1 MFFVFKICV
10 RKRSNIL
17 QVNWVK
23 KKFRAALVQM
33 KSSIDKNKNLSY
45 SLKLISRATQNNAQL
60 ICFPEFQ
67 MAYSPVEQKPETLFE
82 IAEKI
87 NGDFIS
93 ALSNSAKQNKINV
106 VATIYEIINT
116 NKQNQKVFD
125 TAVIIN
131 ERGKIQSVYRK
142 IHLYDALGFKESSKL
157 LAGNIIEKPTRTS
170 VGNLGLQICYDMRF
184 PEISRIL
191 TVNGANILVSPSAWV
206 AGFMKQEHWEIM
218 LKSRAI
224 ENGVYVIAPNQLGN
238 IYCGH
243 SMVIEPFGAT
253 LVDMGNREGMEILD
267 IDSSR
272 IDTVRRTLPL
282 LRNRR
287 TDVYKNYIK
296 AFDSES

>member
-1 MFFVFKICV
+1 
-10 RKRSNIL
+10 
-17 QVNWVK
+17 VK

-33 KSSIDKNKNLSY
+33 KSSVDKNKNLSY
-45 SLKLISRATQNNAQL
+45 SLKLIGRAAQKKAQL

-67 MAYSPVEQKPETLFE
+67 MAYSPAEQKPETLHE

-93 ALSNSAKQNKINV
+93 ALSNSAKKNKINV

-125 TAVIIN
+125 TAVIID

-142 IHLYDALGFKESSKL
+142 IHLYDALGFKESKKL

-253 LVDMGNREGMEILD
+253 LTDMGNREGMEILD
-267 IDSSR
+267 IDNSR

-287 TDVYKNYIK
+287 RDVYKNYIK

>member
-1 MFFVFKICV
+1 M
-10 RKRSNIL
+10 
-17 QVNWVK
+17 K

-33 KSSIDKNKNLSY
+33 KSSVDKNKNLSY
-45 SLKLISRATQNNAQL
+45 SLKLIGRAAQKKAQL

-67 MAYSPVEQKPETLFE
+67 MAYSPAEQKPETLHE

-93 ALSNSAKQNKINV
+93 ALSNSAKKNKINV

-142 IHLYDALGFKESSKL
+142 IHLYDALGFKESKKL

-206 AGFMKQEHWEIM
+206 DGYMKQEHWEIM

-253 LVDMGNREGMEILD
+253 LIDMGNREGMEILD
-267 IDSSR
+267 IDNSR

-282 LRNRR
+282 LGNRR

>member
-1 MFFVFKICV
+1 
-10 RKRSNIL
+10 
-17 QVNWVK
+17 VK

-33 KSSIDKNKNLSY
+33 KSSVDKNKNLSY
-45 SLKLISRATQNNAQL
+45 SLKLIGRAAQKKAQL

-67 MAYSPVEQKPETLFE
+67 MAYSPAEQKPETLHE

-93 ALSNSAKQNKINV
+93 ALSNSAKKNKINV

-125 TAVIIN
+125 TAVIID
-131 ERGKIQSVYRK
+131 ELGKIQSVYRK
-142 IHLYDALGFKESSKL
+142 IHLYDALGFKESKKL

-253 LVDMGNREGMEILD
+253 LIDMGNREGMEILD
-267 IDSSR
+267 IDNSR
-272 IDTVRRTLPL
+272 IETVRRTLPL

>member
-1 MFFVFKICV
+1 
-10 RKRSNIL
+10 
-17 QVNWVK
+17 VNWVK

-33 KSSIDKNKNLSY
+33 KSSVDKNKNLSY
-45 SLKLISRATQNNAQL
+45 SLKLIGRAAQKKAQL

-67 MAYSPVEQKPETLFE
+67 MAYSPAEQKPETLHE

-93 ALSNSAKQNKINV
+93 ALSNSAKKNKINV

-142 IHLYDALGFKESSKL
+142 IHLYDALGFKESKKL

-253 LVDMGNREGMEILD
+253 LIDMGNREGMEILD
-267 IDSSR
+267 IDNSR

-282 LRNRR
+282 LGNRR

>member
-1 MFFVFKICV
+1 
-10 RKRSNIL
+10 
-17 QVNWVK
+17 VK

-33 KSSIDKNKNLSY
+33 KSSVDKNKNLSY
-45 SLKLISRATQNNAQL
+45 SLKLIGRAAQKKAQL

-67 MAYSPVEQKPETLFE
+67 MAYSPAEQKPETLHE

-93 ALSNSAKQNKINV
+93 ALSNSAKKNKINV

-142 IHLYDALGFKESSKL
+142 IHLYDALGFKESKKL

-206 AGFMKQEHWEIM
+206 DGFMKQEHWEIM

-253 LVDMGNREGMEILD
+253 LIDMGNREGMEILD
-267 IDSSR
+267 IDNSR

-282 LRNRR
+282 LENRR
-287 TDVYKNYIK
+287 TDVYKNYIR

>member
-1 MFFVFKICV
+1 
-10 RKRSNIL
+10 
-17 QVNWVK
+17 
-23 KKFRAALVQM
+23 M
-33 KSSIDKNKNLSY
+33 KSSVDKNKNLSY
-45 SLKLISRATQNNAQL
+45 SLKLIGRAAQKKAQL

-67 MAYSPVEQKPETLFE
+67 MAYSPAEQKPETLHE

-93 ALSNSAKQNKINV
+93 ALSNSAKKNKINV

-142 IHLYDALGFKESSKL
+142 IHLYDALGFKESKKL

-206 AGFMKQEHWEIM
+206 DGFMKQEHWEIM

-253 LVDMGNREGMEILD
+253 LIDLGNREGMEILD
-267 IDSSR
+267 IDNSR

-282 LRNRR
+282 LENRR
-287 TDVYKNYIK
+287 TDVYKNYIR

>member
-1 MFFVFKICV
+1 M
-10 RKRSNIL
+10 
-17 QVNWVK
+17 K

-33 KSSIDKNKNLSY
+33 KSSVDKNRNLSY
-45 SLKLISRATQNNAQL
+45 SLKLISRAAQNKARL
-60 ICFPEFQ
+60 IFFPEFQ
-67 MAYSPVEQKPETLFE
+67 MAYSPVEQKPETLHN

-87 NGDFIS
+87 NGNFVS
-93 ALSNSAKQNKINV
+93 ALSNSAKENKINV
-106 VATIYEIINT
+106 IATIFEIINT

-125 TAVIIN
+125 TAVVIDD
-131 ERGKIQSVYRK
+131 RGKIQSVYRK
-142 IHLYDALGFKESSKL
+142 IHLYDALGFKESKKL
-157 LAGNIIEKPTRTS
+157 LAGNSIEKPTRTS
-170 VGNLGLQICYDMRF
+170 IGNLGLQICYDLRF

-191 TVNGANILVSPSAWV
+191 TTNGANILVSPSAWV
-206 AGFMKQEHWEIM
+206 AGFMKLQHWEIM

-243 SMVIEPFGAT
+243 SMVIEPFGST
-253 LVDMGNREGMEILD
+253 LIDMGNREGMKILD
-267 IDSSR
+267 IDNSR

-296 AFDSES
+296 AFNSESY

>member
-1 MFFVFKICV
+1 
-10 RKRSNIL
+10 
-17 QVNWVK
+17 
-23 KKFRAALVQM
+23 M
-33 KSSIDKNKNLSY
+33 KSSVDKNKNLSY
-45 SLKLISRATQNNAQL
+45 SLKLIGRAAQKKAQL

-67 MAYSPVEQKPETLFE
+67 MAYSPAEQKPETLHE

-93 ALSNSAKQNKINV
+93 ALSNSAKKNKINV

-142 IHLYDALGFKESSKL
+142 IHLYDALGFKESKKL

-206 AGFMKQEHWEIM
+206 DGFMKQEHWEIM

-253 LVDMGNREGMEILD
+253 LIDMGNREGMEILD
-267 IDSSR
+267 IDNSR
-272 IDTVRRTLPL
+272 IETVRRTLPL

>member
-1 MFFVFKICV
+1 
-10 RKRSNIL
+10 
-17 QVNWVK
+17 VK

-33 KSSIDKNKNLSY
+33 KSSVDKNKNLSY
-45 SLKLISRATQNNAQL
+45 SLKLIGRAAQKKAQL

-67 MAYSPVEQKPETLFE
+67 MAYSPAEQKPETLHE

-93 ALSNSAKQNKINV
+93 ALSNSAKKNKINV

-142 IHLYDALGFKESSKL
+142 IHLYDALGFKESKKL

-253 LVDMGNREGMEILD
+253 LTDMGNREGMEILD
-267 IDSSR
+267 IDNSR

-287 TDVYKNYIK
+287 RDVYKNYIK